1 MLSMK
6 VIFLLGLTVAVA
18 MAGHVPTL
26 GGVEELSG
34 AGLKEAEDTL
44 NLSLTKLAA
53 GEGPNYKLGKIISA
67 SRQTVSGFKYIYQV
81 ELVEGSKTK
90 TCNVEIWS
98 RTWLKDGIE
107 VTFNCPEG
115 SVTKKHSV

>member
-1 MLSMK
+1 
-6 VIFLLGLTVAVA
+6 
-18 MAGHVPTL
+18 L

-67 SRQTVSGFKYIYQV
+67 RKQVVSGFKYYYEV

-90 TCNVEIWS
+90 TCKVEIWS
-98 RTWLKDGIE
+98 QPWMPNGVEVIFDCPDGK
-107 VTFNCPEG
+107 
-115 SVTKKHSV
+115 VTKKHNA